1 MKPLDTG
8 TLILFSLIVFLI
20 GLSFTK
26 TGKDI
31 KSFFAAGGAVPWWI
45 NGLSLFMS
53 FFSAGTFVVWGSIA
67 YSEGWVA
74 VTIQWTMA
82 LAGLLIG
89 LFIAPRWR
97 RTNTV
102 TTAEFITRRLGYQT
116 QKIYT
121 YLFLSIAMFTTGAF
135 LYPVAKIVQ
144 VSTGF
149 PITPCIIVIG
159 GAITVYTA
167 AGGLWAV
174 IVTDVLQFIVL
185 TAAVLIVVP
194 LSFQAV
200 EGITTFVNE
209 APSGFFDLLSE
220 EYTLEFMIA
229 FGLYNLVFI
238 GGNWAYVQ
246 RYTSV
251 GHPKEAR
258 KVGWLFGALY
268 VVSPV
273 VWMLPPMIYRVV
285 NPGLEG
291 LADEGA
297 YLMMCKAVLPAG
309 MLGLILGGM
318 VFATSSSVNTTL
330 NIAAGVFTNDIYR
343 HFFPASSDPR
353 TMRVARGSTVVF
365 GLLTVI
371 VALLVPSMGGIV
383 EVVLTV
389 GALTGGALYLP
400 PIWALFSKRQ
410 TGTSV
415 LAATLVSLV
424 INTAIKFLG
433 AGLGVTL
440 SRAEEMVAGVAL
452 PILVLAIYELY
463 YATQGQEDAAYKAIF
478 RVEPRVEPRLK
489 TTKETNLAA
498 DQDNLRGVRV
508 IALGVLAVGTLIMVL
523 GLLADFAQ
531 FLVAG
536 TGGVVVT
543 LGAALMGKVVR
554 MKKSLTNQRYDSK
567 TVY

>member
-1 MKPLDTG
+1 MLDCQQQPLILIDLEPLDTG
-8 TLILFSLIVFLI
+8 TLIVFSLIVFLI
-20 GLSFTK
+20 GLSFAK

-67 YSEGWVA
+67 YSEGWVS

-82 LAGLLIG
+82 VAGLLIG

-97 RTNTV
+97 RTNVV
-102 TTAEFITRRLGYQT
+102 TAAEFITRRLGYPT

-121 YLFLSIAMFTTGAF
+121 YLFLFIAMFTTGAF
-135 LYPVAKIVQ
+135 LYPVAKIVE
-144 VSTGF
+144 VSTQLS
-149 PITPCIIVIG
+149 IVPCILLIG
-159 GAITVYTA
+159 GAITIYTTT
-167 AGGLWAV
+167 GGLWAV

-185 TAAVLIVVP
+185 TAAVLIVIP
-194 LSFQAV
+194 LSFRAV
-200 EGITTFVNE
+200 DGTANFISE
-209 APSGFFDLLSE
+209 APAGFFDLLSE
-220 EYTLEFMIA
+220 EYSAGFMIA

-251 GHPKEAR
+251 ARPKDAR

-268 VVSPV
+268 LISPV

-285 NPGLEG
+285 NPELAGF
-291 LADEGA
+291 ADEGA

-343 HFFPASSDPR
+343 RFFPQSSDQR
-353 TMRVARGSTVVF
+353 TMQVARGSTLLFGAITVV
-365 GLLTVI
+365 

-410 TGTSV
+410 TGHSV
-415 LAATLVSLV
+415 LVTTFGSLIV
-424 INTAIKFLG
+424 NVAIRFG
-433 AGLGVTL
+433 GGQIGVTL
-440 SRAEEMVAGVAL
+440 SRAEEMMLGVIL
-452 PILVLAIYELY
+452 PVLILLGYELY
-463 YATQGQEDAAYKAIF
+463 YAARGQEEVAYHRLFQEEPEAEAAA
-478 RVEPRVEPRLK
+478 
-489 TTKETNLAA
+489 TAALAT
-498 DQDNLRGVRV
+498 DRDNQRGVRV
-508 IALGVLAVGTLIMVL
+508 IATGVIAVGILIIIL

-531 FLVAG
+531 ALIGGAGLAVLV
-536 TGGVVVT
+536 
-543 LGAALMGKVVR
+543 LGAVLLRKR
-554 MKKSLTNQRYDSK
+554 TNC
-567 TVY
+567 

>member
-8 TLILFSLIVFLI
+8 TLIVFSLIVFLI
-20 GLSFTK
+20 GLSFAK

-67 YSEGWVA
+67 YSEGWVS

-82 LAGLLIG
+82 VAGLLIG

-97 RTNTV
+97 QANVV
-102 TTAEFITRRLGYQT
+102 TAAEFITRRLGYRT

-121 YLFLSIAMFTTGAF
+121 YLFLFIAMFTTGAF
-135 LYPVAKIVQ
+135 LYPVAKIVE
-144 VSTGF
+144 VSTQL
-149 PITPCIIVIG
+149 PITPCILLIG
-159 GAITVYTA
+159 GAITIYTTT
-167 AGGLWAV
+167 GGLWAV

-185 TAAVLIVVP
+185 TAAVLIVIP

-200 EGITTFVNE
+200 GGANDFVSE
-209 APSGFFDLLSE
+209 APAGFFNLLNE
-220 EYTLEFMIA
+220 EYNAGFMIA

-251 GHPKEAR
+251 ARPKDAR
-258 KVGWLFGALY
+258 RVGWLFGALY
-268 VVSPV
+268 LISPV
-273 VWMLPPMIYRVV
+273 VWMLPPMIYRVM

-291 LADEGA
+291 FADEGA

-343 HFFPASSDPR
+343 HFFPESSDER
-353 TMRVARGSTVVF
+353 TMRVARGATMAF
-365 GLLTVI
+365 GVLTVG

-383 EVVLTV
+383 EVVLTL

-415 LAATLVSLV
+415 LVTTFASLIINVAVRFGGDLV
-424 INTAIKFLG
+424 
-433 AGLGVTL
+433 GVSL
-440 SRAEEMVAGVAL
+440 SRAEEMMLGVTL
-452 PILVLAIYELY
+452 PVLILLGYELY
-463 YATQGQEDAAYKAIF
+463 YAARGEEEAAYHALF
-478 RVEPRVEPRLK
+478 Q
-489 TTKETNLAA
+489 KEETPEVTPDASRA
-498 DQDNLRGVRV
+498 TDRDNQRGVRV
-508 IALGVLAVGTLIMVL
+508 IATGVLAVGTLIILL
-523 GLLADFAQ
+523 GLLANFAQ
-531 FLVAG
+531 WLIGG
-536 TGGVVVT
+536 TGGVVFA
-543 LGAALMGKVVR
+543 LGAALLGKR
-554 MKKSLTNQRYDSK
+554 FFAKKLSTEKSYDSRK
-567 TVY
+567 VH